1 MLALNVVAADTDPEA
16 RRLFTT
22 QQQAFVAAHRPDEL
36 QLTANVFDHAARVR
50 SFALASEA
58 FAS

>member
-1 MLALNVVAADTDPEA
+1 MRRWRSRVGSPDTLRA
-16 RRLFTT
+16 GV
-22 QQQAFVAAHRPDEL
+22 QAFVAAHRPDEL

-50 SFALASEA
+50 SFALANEA